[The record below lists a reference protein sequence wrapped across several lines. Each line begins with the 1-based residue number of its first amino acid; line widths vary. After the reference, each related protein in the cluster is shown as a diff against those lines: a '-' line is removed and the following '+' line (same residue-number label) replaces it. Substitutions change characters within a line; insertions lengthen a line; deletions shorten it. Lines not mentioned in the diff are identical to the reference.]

1 VSGSVLTPGL
11 DVVVVAGSAGALP
24 LYGTLFERLDRTL
37 PVPVLVLQHRRP
49 GSELLLGILQRRTR
63 MEVRGLPS
71 RGRLDAGALYLCPPD
86 AQAVFTGR
94 WEVAGHPLPDEQRPT
109 ADRLLES
116 AAAVHGPRVLAV
128 VLTGRLQDG
137 TAGVRAVKAAGGRVI
152 AQDPRT
158 ATQPS
163 MPTSALATGCVDAC
177 LPPRSIGD
185 AIGAFARVPGAA
197 ALFATRPAPWAWPVG
212 SQPLAAEARRSG

>member
-1 VSGSVLTPGL
+1 
-11 DVVVVAGSAGALP
+11 VVVAGSAGALP
-24 LYGTLFERLDRTL
+24 RYSALFERLDRTL

-49 GSELLLGILQRRTR
+49 GAEHLLEILHRRTG
-63 MEVRGLPS
+63 MDVHDLPS
-71 RGRLDAGALYLCPPD
+71 GGRLDAGSLYLCPPD
-86 AQAVFTGR
+86 AQAVFTGH
-94 WEVAGHPLPDEQRPT
+94 WEVARRPLPDGQRAT

-128 VLTGRLQDG
+128 VLTGRLYDG

-152 AQDPRT
+152 VQDPRT
-158 ATQPS
+158 ATQQS

-197 ALFATRPAPWAWPVG
+197 ALFATRPAPWAWGVG
-212 SQPLAAEARRSG
+212 SQPPSPEARRAG